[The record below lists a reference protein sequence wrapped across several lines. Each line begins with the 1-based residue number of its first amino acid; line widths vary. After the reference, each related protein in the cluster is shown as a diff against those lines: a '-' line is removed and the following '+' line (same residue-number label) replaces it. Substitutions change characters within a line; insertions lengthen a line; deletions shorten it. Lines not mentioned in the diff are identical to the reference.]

1 MLICHR
7 LKRSL
12 FSRNLA
18 PTEDLDWKT
27 RSASDFLSYKAGPT
41 SPAESAS
48 DAPSFLS
55 LWSAGESLT
64 SPQKQ
69 QQHPFETNLNLINSL
84 NNNKQRGINNN
95 NLFDHER
102 NNSVEP
108 LKILTNEFAENLG
121 LHSKD
126 FDSGYLSPNN
136 TNGYHLPGKPGLNR
150 NIFTSGDAPP
160 KLSFG
165 FGDESSSFLP
175 YVGSRSSPDPLPYD
189 SNISPPPMDFRS
201 SGFVRYPGS
210 SASSVRASRPN
221 SQDFD
226 AMLVQHKSGYA
237 SGLVGAMNSATTR

>member
-1 MLICHR
+1 LSPF
-7 LKRSL
+7 KTQPF